1 MKNNNKSVYRNLGF
15 AKIDAPNGKGKNEP
29 KSTKT
34 ERGGDMRGG
43 KK

>member
-1 MKNNNKSVYRNLGF
+1 MNKNNKSVYGNYGF
-15 AKIDAPNGKGKNEP
+15 NKINAPIGKGKNEP